1 MERRRP
7 PDSPGATCAARLSA
21 DSSGVRLRIRPSYPP
36 RTVPCVAQLIRIEV
50 AEPAAAVTHLEL
62 TWDDGTVGPD
72 FRAYVIAETIEQG
85 ERMAA
90 EHGLELERA
99 GVWVPPSGATRADHL
114 P

>member
-1 MERRRP
+1 M
-7 PDSPGATCAARLSA
+7 AKL
-21 DSSGVRLRIRPSYPP
+21 V
-36 RTVPCVAQLIRIEV
+36 RIEV
-50 AEPAAAVTHLEL
+50 AEPDAAVTHLHL
-62 TWDDGTVGPD
+62 TWDDGHAGPD
-72 FRAYVIAETIEQG
+72 FRPYVIAETIAQG